1 MNELEFYCVA
11 ALMQACVLVPAA
23 SQYGGSLVFEQV
35 DRQADPEFPGLT
47 RNPRL
52 TSRAEQ
58 ERLDVEA
65 GVYMHGGRIGLLCR
79 RATGNCLCPESCRAE
94 ASKSGEAK
102 S

>member
-11 ALMQACVLVPAA
+11 ALMQACVLVSAA

-35 DRQADPEFPGLT
+35 DRLADLEFPGLT

-58 ERLDVEA
+58 ERLDA
-65 GVYMHGGRIGLLCR
+65 GVYVAVRLGCFADVPQATVSALSHVEQKHSSRAR
-79 RATGNCLCPESCRAE
+79 RRS
-94 ASKSGEAK
+94 S
-102 S
+102 